1 MKKKTLYGY
10 ESYDLIYSVSGG
22 QRAGVPQA
30 RHAGPQLQE
39 QRGHA
44 GDLRQD
50 QDIQAPRI
58 GQVL

>member
-1 MKKKTLYGY
+1 MKKKLYGY
-10 ESYDLIYSVSGG
+10 DLIHSVPGG

-39 QRGHA
+39 QRGHP